1 MIILLYCVN
10 FEFTV
15 NMKIFTS
22 SKNIITGITLHDSLC
37 IVKNWKSLSMNK
49 NIQERVIFI
58 INNGKQVHV
67 DFIPSPIYLCKVI
80 IMIYAKYL
88 GMQIIF
94 KYSIL
99 TSTASCYGHS
109 LNGRSPRCIKRIFAD
124 RIDISLQKR

>member
-10 FEFTV
+10 FEFTIYE
-15 NMKIFTS
+15 NIFFIQ
-22 SKNIITGITLHDSLC
+22 KYYYGNNIAWQFLYCQKLEII
-37 IVKNWKSLSMNK
+37 ISMNK
-49 NIQERVIFI
+49 NIQERVII
-58 INNGKQVHV
+58 RIKNGKLVHV

-124 RIDISLQKR
+124 RIDISLQNR